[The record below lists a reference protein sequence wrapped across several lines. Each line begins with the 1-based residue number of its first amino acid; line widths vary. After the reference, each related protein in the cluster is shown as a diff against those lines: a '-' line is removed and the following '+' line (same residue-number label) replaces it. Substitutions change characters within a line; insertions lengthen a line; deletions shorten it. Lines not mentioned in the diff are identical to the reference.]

1 MYLNSNKVWKLKNEL
16 MMKYTSN
23 ICSFFMNILVIDK
36 NYLFQLLGIINTF
49 YKSINFYVL
58 IKFKYN

>member
-23 ICSFFMNILVIDK
+23 ICLFFMNILVIDK

-49 YKSINFYVL
+49 YKSIN
-58 IKFKYN
+58 KY

>member
-23 ICSFFMNILVIDK
+23 ICLFFMNILVIDK

>member
-49 YKSINFYVL
+49 YKSIN
-58 IKFKYN
+58 KY